1 MINYSFSMDELEYF
15 MLIFCRVSCLIYVV
29 PFFSMNNTPRRV
41 RVGLSFVVTV
51 LLYYS
56 MPEKTVLEYDTVLG
70 YAILV
75 LKEAITGLLMGFAC
89 NICTTVVGFAGR
101 IIDMETGLSMASLMD
116 PTTRENMSITGMIY
130 NYAITLILIITG
142 IYEYILKALAES
154 FTLIPVAGAVFR
166 SDRLM
171 DAMLKFMA
179 DYVLIAF
186 RICLPM
192 FAVMILLNALLGIL
206 AKVAPQMNM
215 FAVGMQMKVL
225 IGLTMLFLTTGMLP
239 GISDMIYTE
248 IKTMMVAFVEAM
260 M

>member
-15 MLIFCRVSCLIYVV
+15 MLIFCRVSCLIYAV

-41 RVGLSFVVTV
+41 RVGLSFMVAV
-51 LLYYS
+51 LLFYS
-56 MPEKTVLEYDTVLG
+56 ISEKPVLEYSTLLA
-70 YAILV
+70 YAVLV
-75 LKEAITGLLMGFAC
+75 LREVIVGLLMGFAC

-101 IIDMETGLSMASLMD
+101 IIDMEVGLSMASLMD
-116 PTTRENMSITGMIY
+116 PMTKENMSISGVIY
-130 NYAITLILIITG
+130 NYAVTLILLITG

-154 FTLIPVAGAVFR
+154 FTLIPIGRAVFD
-166 SDRLM
+166 SSRLLG
-171 DAMLKFMA
+171 AMLKFMA
-179 DYVLIAF
+179 DYVMIAF

-192 FAVMILLNALLGIL
+192 FAVMILLNSLLGIL

-225 IGLTMLFLTTGMLP
+225 IGLSLLFLTMTMLP
-239 GISDMIYTE
+239 GIADFIYTE

>member
-1 MINYSFSMDELEYF
+1 MINYSFSMNELEYF

-41 RVGLSFVVTV
+41 RVILSFVVAL

-56 MPEKTVLEYDTVLG
+56 IPSKPVLVYDTLLG

-75 LKEAITGLLMGFAC
+75 LKEAITGLLMGYAC

-101 IIDMETGLSMASLMD
+101 VIDMETGLSMASLMD
-116 PTTRENMSITGMIY
+116 PTTRENMSISGMIY
-130 NYAITLILIITG
+130 NYAVTLILIITG

-154 FTLIPVAGAVFR
+154 FTLIPIAGAVFHT
-166 SDRLM
+166 DKLL

-192 FAVMILLNALLGIL
+192 FAVMLLLNALLGIL

-215 FAVGMQMKVL
+215 FSVGMQMKVL
-225 IGLTMLFLTTGMLP
+225 VGLSMLFLTTGMLP

-248 IKTMMVAFVEAM
+248 IKTMMVAFVEALM
-260 M
+260 

>member
-1 MINYSFSMDELEYF
+1 MINYSFSMDELESF
-15 MLIFCRVSCLIYVV
+15 MLIFCRVSCLIYAV

-41 RVGLSFVVTV
+41 RVGLSFVVTL
-51 LLYYS
+51 LLYYVI
-56 MPEKTVLEYDTVLG
+56 PEKTIPVYSTLLG
-70 YAILV
+70 YAVLV
-75 LKEAITGLLMGFAC
+75 LKEAIVGLLMGFAC

-101 IIDMETGLSMASLMD
+101 IIDMEVGLSMASLFD
-116 PTTRENMSITGMIY
+116 PTTKENMSITGMIY
-130 NYAITLILIITG
+130 NYAVTLILIITG

-154 FTLIPVAGAVFR
+154 FNLIPIGGAVFN
-166 SDRLM
+166 SDRLLN
-171 DAMLKFMA
+171 AMLKFMA

-225 IGLTMLFLTTGMLP
+225 IGLALLFLTMTMLP
-239 GISDMIYTE
+239 GISDLIYTE
-248 IKTMMVAFVEAM
+248 IKTILVAFVEAM

>member
-1 MINYSFSMDELEYF
+1 MINYSFSMNELEYF

-41 RVGLSFVVTV
+41 RVGLSFVVTL

-56 MPEKTVLEYDTVLG
+56 MLGKPVLEYDTVLG
-70 YAILV
+70 YAVLV
-75 LKEAITGLLMGFAC
+75 LKEAITGLLMGLAC
-89 NICTTVVGFAGR
+89 NMCTTVVGFAGR

-179 DYVLIAF
+179 DYILIAF

-215 FAVGMQMKVL
+215 FSVGIQLKILVGYIVL
-225 IGLTMLFLTTGMLP
+225 FFTIFMFPSVAEMVFN
-239 GISDMIYTE
+239 E
-248 IKTMMVAFVEAM
+248 IKTMVVLIIEGMY
-260 M
+260 

>member
-1 MINYSFSMDELEYF
+1 MINYSFSMNELEYF

-41 RVGLSFVVTV
+41 RVILAFVVAL

-56 MPEKTVLEYDTVLG
+56 IPSKPVLVYDTLLG

-75 LKEAITGLLMGFAC
+75 LKEAITGLLMGYAC

-101 IIDMETGLSMASLMD
+101 VIDMETGLSMASLMD
-116 PTTRENMSITGMIY
+116 PTTRENMSISGMIY
-130 NYAITLILIITG
+130 NYAVTLILIITG

-154 FTLIPVAGAVFR
+154 FTLIPIAGAVFR
-166 SDRLM
+166 TDKLM

-192 FAVMILLNALLGIL
+192 FAVMLLLNALLGIL

-215 FAVGMQMKVL
+215 FSVGMQMKVL
-225 IGLTMLFLTTGMLP
+225 VGLSMLFLTTGMLP

-248 IKTMMVAFVEAM
+248 IKTMMVAFVEALM
-260 M
+260 

>member
-15 MLIFCRVSCLIYVV
+15 MLVFCRVSCLIYAV

-41 RVGLSFVVTV
+41 RVGLSFVVTL

-56 MPEKTVLEYDTVLG
+56 MPDKAVVQYNTVWG

-75 LKEAITGLLMGFAC
+75 IKEAITGLLMGFAC

-116 PTTRENMSITGMIY
+116 PTTRENMSISGMIY

-215 FAVGMQMKVL
+215 FAVGMQIKVL
-225 IGLTMLFLTTGMLP
+225 VGLTMLFLTTGMLP
-239 GISDMIYTE
+239 GISDRIYTE
-248 IKTMMVAFVEAM
+248 IKTMIVAFVEAIM
-260 M
+260 

>member
-1 MINYSFSMDELEYF
+1 MINYSFPMDELEYF

-41 RVGLSFVVTV
+41 RVGLSFVVTL

-56 MPEKTVLEYDTVLG
+56 MPEKTVVEYDTVLG
-70 YAILV
+70 YAVLV
-75 LKEAITGLLMGFAC
+75 LKEAVTGLLMGFAC

-154 FTLIPVAGAVFR
+154 FTLIPIAGAVFR

-225 IGLTMLFLTTGMLP
+225 VGLTMLFITTGMLP

-248 IKTMMVAFVEAM
+248 IKTMVVAFVEAIM
-260 M
+260 

>member
-1 MINYSFSMDELEYF
+1 MINYSFSMNELEYF

-41 RVGLSFVVTV
+41 RIGLSFLVSF

-56 MPEKTVLEYDTVLG
+56 IANKPVLEYDTILG
-70 YAILV
+70 YATLV

-89 NICTTVVGFAGR
+89 NMCTTVVGFAGR
-101 IIDMETGLSMASLMD
+101 VIDMETGLSMASLMD
-116 PTTRENMSITGMIY
+116 PTTKENMSISGMIY
-130 NYAITLILIITG
+130 NYAITLMLMITG

-171 DAMLKFMA
+171 DAMLQFMA
-179 DYVLIAF
+179 DYILIAF

-215 FAVGMQMKVL
+215 FSVGMQLKVL
-225 IGLTMLFLTTGMLP
+225 VGLTMLLMTTGMIP
-239 GISDMIYTE
+239 GISELIYRE
-248 IKTMMVAFVEAM
+248 IKIMMVAFMEAIM
-260 M
+260 

>member
-15 MLIFCRVSCLIYVV
+15 MLIFCRVSCLIYAV

-41 RVGLSFVVTV
+41 RIGLSFVVSI

-56 MPEKTVLEYDTVLG
+56 IANKPVLAYTTLWS
-70 YAILV
+70 YAVLV

-116 PTTRENMSITGMIY
+116 PATRENMSITGMIY

-154 FTLIPVAGAVFR
+154 FKLVPIAGAVFR
-166 SDRLM
+166 SDKML
-171 DAMLKFMA
+171 DAMLRFMS
-179 DYVLIAF
+179 DYIIIAF

-215 FAVGMQMKVL
+215 FSVGMQLKVL
-225 IGLTMLFLTTGMLP
+225 VGLAMLFLTTGMLP
-239 GISDMIYTE
+239 GISDMIYGR
-248 IKTMMVAFVEAM
+248 
-260 M
+260 

>member
-41 RVGLSFVVTV
+41 RVGLSFVVTL

-56 MPEKTVLEYDTVLG
+56 MSVKPVLEYETVLG

-75 LKEAITGLLMGFAC
+75 MKEAITGLLMGFAC

-116 PTTRENMSITGMIY
+116 PTTKENMSITGMIY

-154 FTLIPVAGAVFR
+154 FTLIPVAGAIFR

-225 IGLTMLFLTTGMLP
+225 IGLTMLFITTGMLP
-239 GISDMIYTE
+239 GISDLIYTE
-248 IKTMMVAFVEAM
+248 IKTMVVAFVEAIM
-260 M
+260 

>member
-1 MINYSFSMDELEYF
+1 MINYSFTMDELEYF
-15 MLIFCRVSCLIYVV
+15 MLIFCRVSCLIFAV

-41 RVGLSFVVTV
+41 RVGLSFVVTI
-51 LLYYS
+51 LLYYAI
-56 MPEKTVLEYDTVLG
+56 PAKPVLEYSTLLG
-70 YAILV
+70 YAVLV
-75 LKEAITGLLMGFAC
+75 LKEAIVGLLMGFAC

-101 IIDMETGLSMASLMD
+101 IIDMEVGLSMASLMD

-130 NYAITLILIITG
+130 NYAIMLILIITG

-154 FTLIPVAGAVFR
+154 FVLIPIGGAVLD
-166 SDRLM
+166 SARLL

-206 AKVAPQMNM
+206 TKVAPQMNM
-215 FAVGMQMKVL
+215 FSVGMQMKVL
-225 IGLTMLFLTTGMLP
+225 IGLGLLFLTMTMLP
-239 GISDMIYTE
+239 EISDMIYTE

>member
-1 MINYSFSMDELEYF
+1 MINYSFSMNELEYF

-41 RVGLSFVVTV
+41 RVILSFVVAL

-56 MPEKTVLEYDTVLG
+56 IPSKPVLVYDTLLG

-75 LKEAITGLLMGFAC
+75 LKEAITGLLMGYAC

-101 IIDMETGLSMASLMD
+101 VIDMETGLSMASLMD
-116 PTTRENMSITGMIY
+116 PTTRENMSISGMIY
-130 NYAITLILIITG
+130 NYAVTLILIITG

-154 FTLIPVAGAVFR
+154 FTLIPIAGAVFHT
-166 SDRLM
+166 DKLL

-192 FAVMILLNALLGIL
+192 FAVMLLLNALLGIL

-215 FAVGMQMKVL
+215 FSVGMQMKVL
-225 IGLTMLFLTTGMLP
+225 VGLSMLFLTTGMLP

-248 IKTMMVAFVEAM
+248 IKTMMVSFVEALM
-260 M
+260 

>member
-15 MLIFCRVSCLIYVV
+15 MLIFCRVSCLIYAV

-41 RVGLSFVVTV
+41 RVGLSFVVTL
-51 LLYYS
+51 LLYYAI
-56 MPEKTVLEYDTVLG
+56 PNKPILVYDTILG

-75 LKEAITGLLMGFAC
+75 LREVIAGLLMGFAC

-142 IYEYILKALAES
+142 IYEYIIKALTES
-154 FTLIPVAGAVFR
+154 FMLIPVGGAIFH
-166 SDRLM
+166 SDRLLE
-171 DAMLKFMA
+171 AMLKFMA
-179 DYVLIAF
+179 EYILIAF

-215 FAVGMQMKVL
+215 FSVGMQMKVL
-225 IGLTMLFLTTGMLP
+225 VGLSMLFLTTGMLP
-239 GISDMIYTE
+239 GISDLIYTE
-248 IKTMMVAFVEAM
+248 IKAMMVAFVEAM

>member
-1 MINYSFSMDELEYF
+1 MINYSFSMKELEYF
-15 MLIFCRVSCLIYVV
+15 MLIFCRVSGLIYIV

-41 RVGLSFVVTV
+41 RVGLSFLVTV

-56 MPEKTVLEYDTVLG
+56 MAEKPVLVYDTLLE

-75 LKEAITGLLMGFAC
+75 LKEVITGLLMGFAC

-101 IIDMETGLSMASLMD
+101 VIDMETGLSMASLMD
-116 PTTRENMSITGMIY
+116 PTTKENMSISGMIY
-130 NYAITLILIITG
+130 SYSLTLMLMISG
-142 IYEYILKALAES
+142 IYEYVLKALAES
-154 FTLIPVAGAVFR
+154 FTLIPIAGAIFHT
-166 SDRLM
+166 DKLL

-179 DYVLIAF
+179 DYVMIAF
-186 RICLPM
+186 RICLPI

-215 FAVGMQMKVL
+215 FSVGMQMKVL
-225 IGLTMLFLTTGMLP
+225 VGLTMLFLTTGMLP

-248 IKTMMVAFVEAM
+248 IKIMMVAFVEAM